1 MAPDLDLRPGEP
13 ARGTLKFWVQTCAG
27 CGASAPDLAAL
38 PARARAV
45 VEGAAYRAWQGPD
58 AAFLRWAALAT
69 GTDAAEAML
78 QAAWALDDAGQD
90 GSVHRLAAVDLW
102 GPPASPLEALRQ
114 ADVLRRAG
122 APGPAAALLD
132 GLTAGNGE
140 QAALVAFQRARI
152 AAGDRGRHSISSALP
167 PPARRPHGSHGTT
180 PARAGFWARL
190 RGS

>member
-13 ARGTLKFWVQTCAG
+13 ARATLKFWVQTCAG

-38 PARARAV
+38 PATARVV
-45 VEGAAYRAWQGPD
+45 VESAAYRAWQGPD

-69 GTDAAEAML
+69 GPEAAEAML

-90 GSVHRLAAVDLW
+90 GSAHRLAAVALW
-102 GPPASPLEALRQ
+102 GPPATLLQALRQ

-122 APGPAAALLD
+122 APGPAAAVLD
-132 GLTAGNGE
+132 GLVAGDEE
-140 QAALVAFQRARI
+140 QAALVTFQRTRI
-152 AAGDRGRHSISSALP
+152 VAGDRGRQSLSSALP
-167 PPARRPHGSHGTT
+167 PPARRPHGSHGAT

>member
-13 ARGTLKFWVQTCAG
+13 ARATLKFWVQTCAG

-38 PARARAV
+38 PATARVV
-45 VEGAAYRAWQGPD
+45 VESAAYRVWQGPD

-69 GTDAAEAML
+69 GPEAAEAML

-90 GSVHRLAAVDLW
+90 GSAHRLAAVALW
-102 GPPASPLEALRQ
+102 GPPATLLQALRQ

-122 APGPAAALLD
+122 APGPAAAVLD
-132 GLTAGNGE
+132 GLVAGDEE
-140 QAALVAFQRARI
+140 QAALVTFQRARI
-152 AAGDRGRHSISSALP
+152 VAGDRGRQSLSSALP
-167 PPARRPHGSHGTT
+167 PPARRPHGSHGAT

>member
-13 ARGTLKFWVQTCAG
+13 ARATLKFWVQTCAG

-38 PARARAV
+38 PATARV
-45 VEGAAYRAWQGPD
+45 VVGSAAYRAWQGPD

-69 GTDAAEAML
+69 GPEAAEAML

-90 GSVHRLAAVDLW
+90 GSAHRLAAVALW
-102 GPPASPLEALRQ
+102 GPPATLLQALRQ

-122 APGPAAALLD
+122 APGPAAAVLD
-132 GLTAGNGE
+132 GLVAGDEE
-140 QAALVAFQRARI
+140 QAALVTFQRARI
-152 AAGDRGRHSISSALP
+152 VAGDRGRQSLSSALP
-167 PPARRPHGSHGTT
+167 PPARRPHGSHGAT